1 MEAETTGFLPYLWP
15 GLAMLAGVVTHILKK
30 AMKLRQLNATFRLGD
45 YLVGHPYQT
54 ALTFIAG
61 AGAYLTLMA
70 TGSVDA
76 AAPVV
81 SNLAPAFFAGVAANS
96 LGDIASGE
104 RGER

>member
-1 MEAETTGFLPYLWP
+1 MEAEPVGFLPYLWP

-30 AMKLRQLNATFRLGD
+30 AMKLRQLNAEFDLSD

-61 AGAYLTLMA
+61 TGAYLTLLS

-96 LGDIASGE
+96 LGDIAAGD